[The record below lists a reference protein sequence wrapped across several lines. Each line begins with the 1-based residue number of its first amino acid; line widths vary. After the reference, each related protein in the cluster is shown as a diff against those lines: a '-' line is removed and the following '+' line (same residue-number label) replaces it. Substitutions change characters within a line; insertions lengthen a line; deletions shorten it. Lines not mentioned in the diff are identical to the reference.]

1 MATLCNRRQSV
12 KPVRPV
18 SGGCRWVGSPMVVG
32 YRPGR
37 LSITSHTRGAPV
49 TAEYLVTWHS
59 DHTGRVVG
67 YRLTRDDGESHD
79 IDADLWQCGCLD
91 FLQRA
96 AARVKAGLPAA
107 CKHVLALQA
116 ALPKCPILI

>member
-1 MATLCNRRQSV
+1 
-12 KPVRPV
+12 
-18 SGGCRWVGSPMVVG
+18 MVVG

-37 LSITSHTRGAPV
+37 LSITSRTKAGPV
-49 TAEYLVTWHS
+49 TAIYTVSWHA
-59 DHTGRVVG
+59 DHTGRIVG
-67 YRLTRDDGESHD
+67 YRLTREDTGESHD
-79 IDADLWQCGCLD
+79 IDCDLWQCGCLD
-91 FLQRA
+91 YLQRA